1 MERTPMVLNKR
12 QQFVEIVF
20 LYLALGAGAV
30 VMAIPLIYMVS
41 TALKG
46 QVYVFEIPP
55 RFIPREPTLVNFI
68 EAWQSNNFSLYF
80 RNSAVVAV
88 TATLVSVLCSAML
101 AYAFARFQFPGKAP
115 IFYMLLFTLMIPG
128 LMLIIPQFLLAK
140 TLGLRNSLS
149 GLVFVYVA
157 MTIPLNTFL
166 LRGFFEQLPR
176 ELEEAVLIDGGGYG
190 TIFFRIILP
199 LSQPALATVSI
210 FTFLFAWDEFTWA
223 LTAIDV
229 EAKRTLPVAIATF
242 HGAHLTQWGLVFA
255 ASLIAMIPIVLLYA
269 SLQRYFISGL
279 TTGAL
284 KG

>member
-1 MERTPMVLNKR
+1 MVFSKR
-12 QQFVEIVF
+12 QQFIETVF
-20 LYLALGAGAV
+20 LYLALGAGAIIMV
-30 VMAIPLIYMVS
+30 IPLLYMIS

-55 RFIPREPTLVNFI
+55 RFIPKEPTLANFI
-68 EAWQSNNFSLYF
+68 EAWRSNNFSLYF
-80 RNSAVVAV
+80 RNSFVVAV
-88 TATLVSVLCSAML
+88 ATTFISVLCSAML
-101 AYAFARFQFPGKAP
+101 AYAFARFECPGKGP
-115 IFYMLLFTLMIPG
+115 TFYLILFTLMIPS

-140 TLGLRNSLS
+140 ALGLRNSLS

-166 LRGFFEQLPR
+166 LRGFFEQLPK

-190 TIFFRIILP
+190 TIFFRIVLP
-199 LSQPALATVSI
+199 LSKPALATVSI

-255 ASLIAMIPIVLLYA
+255 ASLIAMTPIIVLYVI
-269 SLQRYFISGL
+269 LQRYFISGL
-279 TTGAL
+279 TAGAL

>member
-1 MERTPMVLNKR
+1 VVSGKR
-12 QQFVEIVF
+12 QQQIEVVF
-20 LYLALGAGAV
+20 LYLVVGVGALIMV
-30 VMAIPLIYMVS
+30 IPFLYMVA

-55 RFIPREPTLVNFI
+55 RFIPQEPTLANFV
-68 EAWQSNNFSLYF
+68 EAWRSNNFALYF
-80 RNSAVVAV
+80 RNSLVVAV
-88 TATLVSVLCSAML
+88 ATTFISVVSSAML
-101 AYAFARFQFPGKAP
+101 AYAFARFDFPGKTP
-115 IFYMLLFTLMIPG
+115 SFYLVLFTLMIPS
-128 LMLIIPQFLLAK
+128 LMLIIPQFLLANA
-140 TLGLRNSLS
+140 LGLRNSLS

-190 TIFFRIILP
+190 TIFFRVVLP
-199 LSQPALATVSI
+199 LSTPALATASI
-210 FTFLFAWDEFTWA
+210 FTFLAAWDEFTWA

-255 ASLIAMIPIVLLYA
+255 ASLIAMTPIIILFVL
-269 SLQRYFISGL
+269 LQRYFISGL

>member
-1 MERTPMVLNKR
+1 MVTNRKQRLL
-12 QQFVEIVF
+12 ESAF
-20 LYLALGAGAV
+20 LYLLLGLGAI
-30 VMAIPLIYMVS
+30 VMLIPLIYMIS

-46 QVYVFEIPP
+46 QIYVFEIPP
-55 RFIPREPTLVNFI
+55 RFIPRDPTLANFV

-88 TATLVSVLCSAML
+88 ITTIISVFCSAML
-101 AYAFARFQFPGKAP
+101 AYAFARFEFPGRAP
-115 IFYMLLFTLMIPG
+115 AFYLILFTLMIPS

-140 TLGLRNSLS
+140 ALGLRNSLS

-190 TIFFRIILP
+190 TIFFRIVLP
-199 LSQPALATVSI
+199 LSTPALATVSI

-255 ASLIAMIPIVLLYA
+255 ASLIAMAPIIIVYIA
-269 SLQRYFISGL
+269 LQRYFISGL
-279 TTGAL
+279 TAGAL